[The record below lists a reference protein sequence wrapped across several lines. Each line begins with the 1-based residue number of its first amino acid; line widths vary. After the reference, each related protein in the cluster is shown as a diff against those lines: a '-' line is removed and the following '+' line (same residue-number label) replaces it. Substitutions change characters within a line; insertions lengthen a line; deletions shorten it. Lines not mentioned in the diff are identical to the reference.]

1 MLSVPEPVTV
11 IDEVAAYRDYDADRL
26 LLDHHHHGVVIK
38 HAMED
43 LSQLVR
49 NGLLLALLPSLPSA
63 AIDAP
68 DGLIVKTDDGIFSRL
83 DIARVCRNMLL
94 VIEQGLLGLDSE
106 LGSTRSS
113 DSVIDITDSQVVDF
127 LLVTLPIM
135 TEAFLKRRTR
145 G

>member
-1 MLSVPEPVTV
+1 
-11 IDEVAAYRDYDADRL
+11 
-26 LLDHHHHGVVIK
+26 
-38 HAMED
+38 
-43 LSQLVR
+43 
-49 NGLLLALLPSLPSA
+49 
-63 AIDAP
+63 
-68 DGLIVKTDDGIFSRL
+68 
-83 DIARVCRNMLL
+83 MLL
-94 VIEQGLLGLDSE
+94 VIEQGLLGIDSE